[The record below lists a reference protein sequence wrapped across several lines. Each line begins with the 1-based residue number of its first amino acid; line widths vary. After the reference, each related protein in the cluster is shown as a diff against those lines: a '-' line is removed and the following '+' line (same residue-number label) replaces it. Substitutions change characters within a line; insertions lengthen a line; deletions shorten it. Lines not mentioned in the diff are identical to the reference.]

1 MKKIE
6 LINGKFFNIRSVR
19 EVLKRGTTEWTLDFT
34 LIGNYNS
41 KDLQENFIKENLEV
55 IKYYNENEELTLL
68 YGYTI
73 LYAADIYYGESEQVD
88 TEINVIL
95 RKDI

>member
-1 MKKIE
+1 MKRIE
-6 LINGKFFNIRSVR
+6 LVNGKNFNVRSIR
-19 EVLKRGTTEWTLDFT
+19 ETLKRGTTEWTLDFT
-34 LIGNYNS
+34 LVGNYNS

-68 YGYTI
+68 YDYTI
-73 LYAADIYYGESEQVD
+73 LYAADIYYGENEQTD

-95 RKDI
+95 KKGI